1 MTRNYRRV
9 QLQWWRRLGL
19 HKKGGLIPV
28 ELLRSR
34 IHTERAKPNAH
45 WYLAQNGKTEQ
56 VISGRQERRRVGE
69 RGNDVF
75 ESVCV
80 RNAKTATLL

>member
-9 QLQWWRRLGL
+9 QLQWWRRLGRRVDP
-19 HKKGGLIPV
+19 G
-28 ELLRSR
+28 R
-34 IHTERAKPNAH
+34 IAPFTHSHTERAKSDAH